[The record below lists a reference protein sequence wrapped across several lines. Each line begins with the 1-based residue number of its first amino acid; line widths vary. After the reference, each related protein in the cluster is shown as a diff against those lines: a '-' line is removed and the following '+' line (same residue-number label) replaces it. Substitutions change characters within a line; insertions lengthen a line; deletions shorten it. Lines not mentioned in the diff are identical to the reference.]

1 MINVLQS
8 SVYAVLIAM
17 GLVFVIPQNEI
28 DLSVG
33 GNYVLT
39 GIVAALFMRGGMTP
53 ALAIVLALSVSVLIG
68 PLNALTRV
76 RTHNQYMTVAARAH
90 AERNRIGHLS

>member
-8 SVYAVLIAM
+8 SVYAVLIAT

-33 GNYVLT
+33 GNFVLT
-39 GIVAALFMRGGMTP
+39 GIVAALFMRGGMT
-53 ALAIVLALSVSVLIG
+53 LGLALSV
-68 PLNALTRV
+68 
-76 RTHNQYMTVAARAH
+76 
-90 AERNRIGHLS
+90 